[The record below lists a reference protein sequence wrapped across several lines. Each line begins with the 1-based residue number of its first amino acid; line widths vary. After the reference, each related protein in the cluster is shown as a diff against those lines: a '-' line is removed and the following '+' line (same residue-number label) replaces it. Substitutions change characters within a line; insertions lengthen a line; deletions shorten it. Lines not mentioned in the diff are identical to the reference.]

1 MQILKEMELGL
12 KGLWLKAQAEK
23 DKDNKSKL
31 LNQYFKMY
39 QSYKLQKEI
48 VEG

>member
-1 MQILKEMELGL
+1 MQILKEMELKL
-12 KGLWLKAQAEK
+12 KDIWLKAQHEK
-23 DKDNKSKL
+23 DQGNKSKL
-31 LNQYFKMY
+31 LIQYFKMY